1 MQPGLPA
8 SSHQT
13 FSQGS
18 DMDNNEHL
26 AKAKKS
32 TAAAAFGT
40 FLEYYDF
47 SVYGY
52 CAARISTEFFPS
64 DNETVS
70 LLSTLAVFG
79 LAFVIRPL
87 GGLFFGRMGDKYGRK
102 VSLLTTVILIGVACT
117 AIGCLPTYDQI
128 GIWAPILLIFCR
140 VLQGFSAG
148 GEIGSAAS
156 YIREWAPP
164 SRRALFLS
172 LVPSVANIGKACA
185 AGMAGL
191 AAWIFIGDDGTAS
204 SWSWRIPFLM
214 GLPLMLGC
222 LYLRLRIEDTPDF
235 DNMKKQ
241 GTLSK
246 APVRELISTY
256 PTSLLKLFMFSLVQN
271 VGTYCGTVYVAIYLR
286 TVLNMPASQVGLIVL
301 IAVTCAAFLIPVF
314 GVMSDRIGAVKTLIA
329 CYSGYIILS
338 YPCYALMGQSLGL
351 SIVAL
356 IISIIPYA
364 LCQAGSYYMYPELL
378 PPKVRSTGVSFGH
391 SMGAVLG
398 GATTPILATW
408 LISALDNIM
417 IPAFILMFTGA
428 LGLIN
433 LACLKKADPAEGRHY
448 R

>member
-1 MQPGLPA
+1 MSEQTISGELDIEREK
-8 SSHQT
+8 HQA
-13 FSQGS
+13 Q
-18 DMDNNEHL
+18 
-26 AKAKKS
+26 AKKA

-79 LAFVIRPL
+79 LAFIIRPL
-87 GGLFFGRMGDKYGRK
+87 GGLFFGRIGDRYGRK
-102 VSLLTTVILIGVACT
+102 VSLLATVILIGCACT
-117 AIGCLPTYDQI
+117 AIGCLPTYDQV
-128 GIWAPILLIFCR
+128 GILAPILLIFCR
-140 VLQGFSAG
+140 ALQGFSAG

-156 YIREWAPP
+156 YIREWAPE
-164 SRRALFLS
+164 SRRALYLS
-172 LVPSVANIGKACA
+172 FVPSVANIGKACA
-185 AGMAGL
+185 AGMAGF
-191 AAWIFIGDDGTAS
+191 AAWCFMGDAGETS
-204 SWSWRIPFLM
+204 SWAWRVPFLM

-222 LYLRLRIEDTPDF
+222 LYMRLRIEDTPDF
-235 DNMKKQ
+235 ANMKKE
-241 GTLSK
+241 GSLSK
-246 APVRELISTY
+246 APIRELVTTY
-256 PTSLLKLFMFSLVQN
+256 PASLAKLFMFSLVQN
-271 VGTYCGTVYVAIYLR
+271 VGTYCGTVYVAIYMR
-286 TVLNMPASQVGLIVL
+286 TVLNMPAADVGFTVL

-314 GVMSDRIGAVKTLIA
+314 GMMSDRIGAVKTLVC
-329 CYSGYIILS
+329 CYSGYILLS
-338 YPCYALMGQSLGL
+338 YPCYSLMGHSFGM

-378 PPKVRSTGVSFGH
+378 PPRVRSTGVSFGH

-408 LISALDNIM
+408 LIDKMDNIM
-417 IPAFILMFTGA
+417 IPAYILMFTGV
-428 LGLIN
+428 LGLVN
-433 LACLKKADPAEGRHY
+433 LLCLKKADPKEGRHY

>member
-1 MQPGLPA
+1 MSEA
-8 SSHQT
+8 STANAQHQA
-13 FSQGS
+13 Q
-18 DMDNNEHL
+18 
-26 AKAKKS
+26 AKKA

-79 LAFVIRPL
+79 LAFIIRPL
-87 GGLFFGRMGDKYGRK
+87 GGLFFGRIGDRYGRK
-102 VSLLTTVILIGVACT
+102 VSLLATVILIGCACT

-128 GIWAPILLIFCR
+128 GIWAPVLLVLCR
-140 VLQGFSAG
+140 ALQGFSAG

-156 YIREWAPP
+156 YIREWAPAN
-164 SRRALFLS
+164 RRSLYLS

-185 AGMAGL
+185 AGMAGF
-191 AAWIFIGDDGTAS
+191 AAWCFTGDAGEAS
-204 SWSWRIPFLM
+204 NWTWRVPFLM

-222 LYLRLRIEDTPDF
+222 LYMRLRIEDTPDF
-235 DNMKKQ
+235 DNMKKE
-241 GTLSK
+241 GALSK
-246 APVRELISTY
+246 APIRELVTTY
-256 PTSLLKLFMFSLVQN
+256 PTSLFKLFMFSLVQN
-271 VGTYCGTVYVAIYLR
+271 VGTYCGTVYVAIYMR
-286 TVLNMPASQVGLIVL
+286 TVLNMPAADVGFTVL
-301 IAVTCAAFLIPVF
+301 VAVTCAAFLIPVF
-314 GVMSDRIGAVKTLIA
+314 GLVSDRFGSVRTLIA
-329 CYSGYIILS
+329 CYTGYIVLS
-338 YPCYALMGQSLGL
+338 YPCYSLMGHSFGM

-356 IISIIPYA
+356 VISIVPYA
-364 LCQAGSYYMYPELL
+364 LCQAGSYSVYPELL
-378 PPKVRSTGVSFGH
+378 PPRVRSTGVSFGH

-408 LISALDNIM
+408 LIDKFSNIM
-417 IPAFILMFTGA
+417 IPAYILMITGA

-433 LACLKKADPAEGRHY
+433 LCCLKKAEPGEGRAF